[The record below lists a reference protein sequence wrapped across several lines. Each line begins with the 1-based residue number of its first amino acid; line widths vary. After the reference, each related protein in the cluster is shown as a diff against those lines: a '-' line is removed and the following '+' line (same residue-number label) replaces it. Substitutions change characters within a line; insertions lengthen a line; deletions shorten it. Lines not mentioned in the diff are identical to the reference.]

1 MKLKMT
7 GSKLEKEKI
16 ELIKEINALTQER
29 DKLKEIQLE
38 HLHNKEKLANLYDEG
53 VIDENGDLIN

>member
-1 MKLKMT
+1 MT
-7 GSKLEKEKI
+7 GSKLEKEKN
-16 ELIKEINALTQER
+16 ELIKEIDAITQER